1 MRPDR
6 RPAGPSSTVRVAV
19 DSTADDAA
27 VDPRPSPLAKKL
39 KLRPGARAAVIGAPD
54 GYLETLGPP
63 PGTEVGTSLGGPLDW
78 IQAFVASSAE
88 LAAVVPGITKA
99 VAPDGLVWI
108 CYPKGSSKRQ
118 TDLTRDRGWEPLE
131 GSDLMW
137 LSLVSVDDTWSAF
150 SLRPYRPGEARQT
163 FR

>member
-1 MRPDR
+1 MDAP
-6 RPAGPSSTVRVAV
+6 PAA
-19 DSTADDAA
+19 
-27 VDPRPSPLAKKL
+27 LAKKL
-39 KLRPGARAAVIGAPD
+39 KLKPGARAAVVGAPE
-54 GYLETLGPP
+54 GYLERLGQPA
-63 PGTEVGTSLGGPLDW
+63 GTTVGTVLDGPLDW
-78 IQAFVASSAE
+78 IQVFVADSAE

-108 CYPKGSSKRQ
+108 SYPKGSSKRQ

-131 GSDLMW
+131 ASDLMW

-150 SLRPYRPGEARQT
+150 GLRPYKPGEARQT

>member
-1 MRPDR
+1 MD
-6 RPAGPSSTVRVAV
+6 GQVST
-19 DSTADDAA
+19 
-27 VDPRPSPLAKKL
+27 LARKL
-39 KLRPGARAAVIGAPD
+39 KLKPGVRPAVVNAPD
-54 GYLETLGPP
+54 GYLDRLGPP
-63 PGTEVGTSLGGPLDW
+63 AGTPVGTTLDGPLDW
-78 IQAFVASSAE
+78 IQVFVATSAE

-99 VAPDGLVWI
+99 VASDGLVWI

-150 SLRPYRPGEARQT
+150 GLRPYKPGEARQT